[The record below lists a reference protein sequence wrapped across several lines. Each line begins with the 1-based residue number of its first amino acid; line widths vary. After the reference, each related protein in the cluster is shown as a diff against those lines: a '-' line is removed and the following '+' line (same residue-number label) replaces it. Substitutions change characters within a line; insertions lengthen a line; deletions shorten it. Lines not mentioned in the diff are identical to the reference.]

1 MSIYA
6 FADMEN
12 GRARR
17 IYANCRYPSRQ
28 EGNLLLDFDGE
39 VNLKYDNELPLRLRD
54 FYALVAIRPSHI
66 LASRDVFGG
75 KPLYYNPFSLSF
87 SSFSNYFENQEEIVE
102 LMPGEVLKLGYDGSI
117 IERKHYSFED
127 VFSLN
132 EEDIDQEEFGEK
144 FLGILERLKPKGCLA
159 FSGGIDSSF
168 LASIYDLDLVSVTAN
183 EKEEEWLKECSKLM
197 GKEIEIR
204 RFGKSDVEE
213 ALPKVMD
220 TIETTDFLQVSIALP
235 IYLVMKFAKE
245 LGYNNIVFG
254 QGADELFG
262 GYMRYTTMDRSKLR
276 DSLIE
281 DVRNIGVKNI
291 VRDTKVAYSFEMK
304 LIAPYLQWDLID
316 LALKLPVEFKLR
328 KVDGKVVRKYILR
341 KVALDHLPKEIV
353 LREKKAIQYSTG
365 ASEILK
371 KIARS
376 HGMKVQEFLER
387 LKTKNDLE
395 RLKTEDD
402 LRRNDL

>member
-6 FADMEN
+6 FADIED
-12 GRARR
+12 GRVRR

-28 EGNLLLDFDGE
+28 EGNLFLDFDGE

-66 LASRDVFGG
+66 LASRDVLGG

-87 SSFSNYFENQEEIVE
+87 SSFKSYFEKREDIVE
-102 LMPGEVLKLGYDGSI
+102 LMPGEVLKLGYDGSVI
-117 IERKHYSFED
+117 DRKHFSFED
-127 VFSLN
+127 VFSL
-132 EEDIDQEEFGEK
+132 EGDIDQVEFEEK
-144 FLGILERLKPKGCLA
+144 FLQILKKLKPKGCVA

-168 LASIYDLDLVSVTAN
+168 LASFYDLEPLSVTAS
-183 EKEEEWLKECSKLM
+183 EREEEWLKECSKLM
-197 GKEIEIR
+197 GREIEIR
-204 RFGKSDVEE
+204 RFEKSDVEE
-213 ALPKVMD
+213 ALPKVID
-220 TIETTDFLQVSIALP
+220 AIETTDFLQVSIAIP

-245 LGYNNIVFG
+245 LGYSSIVFG

-291 VRDTKVAYSFEMK
+291 VRDTKIAYSLEMK

-316 LALKLPVEFKLR
+316 LALKLPVELKLR

-341 KVALDHLPKEIV
+341 KVALDYLPKEIV

-365 ASEILK
+365 VSEILK
-371 KIARS
+371 KIAKN
-376 HGMKVQEFLER
+376 HGMRVQEFLER
-387 LKTKNDLE
+387 LKTKNPSE
-395 RLKTEDD
+395 
-402 LRRNDL
+402 NDLQC